1 MLTAIHHTAR
11 DGSDCLKPEHSQQS
25 FRRAFVLHSL
35 SSYESQTGGLGTSS
49 AAELTIVP
57 TRDRQGGVLD
67 LDFPGVLGRLA
78 RVVSTWA

>member
-1 MLTAIHHTAR
+1 MLTAIHHTAQ

-25 FRRAFVLHSL
+25 FRRAFVLHSS
-35 SSYESQTGGLGTSS
+35 SSYESQTDGLGTSS

-57 TRDRQGGVLD
+57 THEQQDGVLD